1 MPGQSSAEEETQLA
15 AAHTLVQPD
24 DGRTLILNALN
35 AAKTS
40 IDLTIYEI
48 NDSQIMSALAA
59 AKARKVPARVIYN
72 WYSFPADMQQRQITP
87 AIQQLTKVGIQCQ
100 QAPRTWLPGRIRT
113 SNISVNSRMTN
124 FIKTCRSWH

>member
-1 MPGQSSAEEETQLA
+1 MPGQSSAEEETQWA
-15 AAHTLVQPD
+15 AAHTLIVQPD

-59 AKARKVPARVIYN
+59 AKARKVTARVIYN

-100 QAPRTWLPGRIRT
+100 QAPRTFEVTHRESLRHRRHNRHHHVVQPD
-113 SNISVNSRMTN
+113 
-124 FIKTCRSWH
+124 